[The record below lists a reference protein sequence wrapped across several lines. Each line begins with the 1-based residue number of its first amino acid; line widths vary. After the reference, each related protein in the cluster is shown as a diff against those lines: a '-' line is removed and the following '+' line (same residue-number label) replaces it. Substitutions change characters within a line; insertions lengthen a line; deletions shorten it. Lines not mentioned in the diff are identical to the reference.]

1 MDRAVERAVDAARRP
16 DDAARD
22 AARASTAASLQS
34 RHLWPIAVASQ
45 HANKRRIERLIRL
58 AAPALDLVLFAGDR
72 VSRVVG
78 RNELP
83 PDPVRRAGLPPA
95 TRD

>member
-1 MDRAVERAVDAARRP
+1 LAYRSP
-16 DDAARD
+16 
-22 AARASTAASLQS
+22 SQ
-34 RHLWPIAVASQ
+34 IA
-45 HANKRRIERLIRL
+45 NRKRIERLIRL
-58 AAPALDLVLFAGDR
+58 AAPALDVVLYAGDR

-83 PDPVRRAGLPPA
+83 PDPVRRTGLPPA

>member
-1 MDRAVERAVDAARRP
+1 LAYRSP
-16 DDAARD
+16 
-22 AARASTAASLQS
+22 SQ
-34 RHLWPIAVASQ
+34 IANV
-45 HANKRRIERLIRL
+45 RRIERLIRL
-58 AAPALDLVLFAGDR
+58 AAPALDLVLGVGDR

-83 PDPVRRAGLPPA
+83 PDPVHRTGLPPA